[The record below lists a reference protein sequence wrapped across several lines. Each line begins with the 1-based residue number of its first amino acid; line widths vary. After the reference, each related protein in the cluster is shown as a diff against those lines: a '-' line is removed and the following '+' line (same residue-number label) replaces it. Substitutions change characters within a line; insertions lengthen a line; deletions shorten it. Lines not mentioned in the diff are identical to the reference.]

1 MSLDK
6 KLEFVDAFSLKIEES
21 GRPRIYGQILAWL
34 LICDPPHQSFP
45 DLMDTLNI
53 SKASVSNT
61 TRQLIESGHIEKV
74 RISGKRQIYFRISDN
89 SLYDTVQRE
98 MKIILSMK
106 DIVYKGLQIAQDDH
120 KTDTSRLEKSAD
132 FYEFLSA
139 ELPLIFEKYKEYN
152 AKKD

>member
-1 MSLDK
+1 MNLEK

-34 LICDPPHQSFP
+34 MICDPPHQSFP
-45 DLMDTLNI
+45 DLMETLNI

-74 RISGKRQIYFRISDN
+74 RISGERQIYFRVNAN

-98 MKIILSMK
+98 ISIILSMK
-106 DIVYKGLQIAQDDH
+106 DIVKKGLEIAKNDGV
-120 KTDTSRLEKSAD
+120 TDTTRLEQSAN
-132 FYEFLSA
+132 FYEFLST
-139 ELPLIFEKYKEYN
+139 ELPLIFEKYQHYISK
-152 AKKD
+152 